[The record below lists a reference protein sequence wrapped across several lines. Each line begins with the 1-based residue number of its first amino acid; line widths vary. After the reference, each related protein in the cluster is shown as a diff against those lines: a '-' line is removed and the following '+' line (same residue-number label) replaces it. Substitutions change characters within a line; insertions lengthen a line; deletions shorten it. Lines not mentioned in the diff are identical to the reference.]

1 MPSPSYT
8 LILLRHGQSTWNQL
22 NLFTGWVD
30 VPLSDKGISEAKQA
44 GILLKKHS
52 IYPDVVYTSWL
63 RRSINTANLCLD
75 ECDRLWIPV
84 KRAWELNERH
94 YGGLQGKNK
103 YEAARE
109 FGEEQVHVWRRSYDV
124 RPPPSKLVEAE
135 ADEEAEAASKKLS
148 QEDADEAAP
157 KSSHEDPDGRYA
169 QCGIKLPK
177 TECLKDV
184 LERAWPYWLSDIV
197 PDLKRG
203 MTVLVA
209 AHGNSL
215 RAIIKGLE
223 GISDEDIPRLEVPT
237 GVPILY
243 ELNEDMK
250 VVSNDGK
257 GRLLA

>member
-1 MPSPSYT
+1 MTYT
-8 LILLRHGQSTWNQL
+8 LVLLRHGQSTWNEL

-30 VPLSDKGISEAKQA
+30 VPLSEKGVAEAKQA
-44 GILLKKHS
+44 GTLLKKHS
-52 IYPDVVYTSWL
+52 LLPDIVYTSWL

-75 ECDRLWIPV
+75 EADRLWIPV

-103 YEAARE
+103 AEAAE
-109 FGEEQVHVWRRSYDV
+109 KFGEKQVKLWRRSYDT
-124 RPPPSKLVEAE
+124 RPPEFGNGTDAK
-135 ADEEAEAASKKLS
+135 S
-148 QEDADEAAP
+148 QQ
-157 KSSHEDPDGRYA
+157 DPDGRYA
-169 QCGIKLPK
+169 KSGVQVPS

-197 PDLKRG
+197 PDLQAGK
-203 MTVLVA
+203 TVLVA

-223 GISDEDIPRLEVPT
+223 GISDEEIPGLELPT

-243 ELNEDMK
+243 ELDENLK
-250 VVSNDGK
+250 VVSNGGK
-257 GRLLA
+257 GKLLE

>member
-44 GILLKKHS
+44 GTLLKKHS

-63 RRSINTANLCLD
+63 RRSIITANLCLD
-75 ECDRLWIPV
+75 EADRHWIPV

-103 YEAARE
+103 DEAARE

-124 RPPPSKLVEAE
+124 RPPPSKLVEA
-135 ADEEAEAASKKLS
+135 DGDDAA
-148 QEDADEAAP
+148 A
-157 KSSHEDPDGRYA
+157 KSSEDPDGRYA
-169 QCGIKLPK
+169 QYGIKVPQ

-203 MTVLVA
+203 KTVLVA

-223 GISDEDIPRLEVPT
+223 GISDEDIPRLELPT

-250 VVSNDGK
+250 VVSNGGK